1 MIRRGTTPTHI
12 WTIPFDAEQ
21 IKDVRASYSQNDK
34 EVIVKT
40 FENVAVS
47 DKEIKIELTQEET
60 FSLEEGSV
68 DMQLRILTADDK
80 VVNTDIITKDVY
92 KALNEEVLK

>member
-1 MIRRGTTPTHI
+1 MIRRGTTPTHT
-12 WTIPFDAEQ
+12 WTIPFDTDL

-34 EVIVKT
+34 EVIVKNYN
-40 FENVAVS
+40 NVSIMGKVIS
-47 DKEIKIELTQEET
+47 IELTQEET

-68 DMQLRILTADDK
+68 DMQLRILTKDDK
-80 VVNTDIITKDVY
+80 VVNTDIITKEVY